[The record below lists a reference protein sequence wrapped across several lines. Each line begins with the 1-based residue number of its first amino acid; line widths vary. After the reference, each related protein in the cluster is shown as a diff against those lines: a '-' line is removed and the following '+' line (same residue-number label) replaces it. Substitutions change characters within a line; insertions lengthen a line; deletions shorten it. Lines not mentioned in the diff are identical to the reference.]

1 MIFVS
6 VGTHE
11 TPFDRLLQAVSDID
25 VDEELVVQH
34 GLSAIRCAGSVEFDY
49 LPFDRVLDYVREARA
64 IVTHAGVG
72 SVMLALANGKRPIV
86 MARRHRF
93 GEAVDDHQVELADRL
108 AKAGLVSVI
117 EGSGDL
123 SATLARSTA
132 PLVLDTGEP
141 WLGASLGTYLATRLG
156 EPVAARNGR

>member
-11 TPFDRLLQAVSDID
+11 TPFDRLLQAISELKL
-25 VDEELVVQH
+25 DEELVVQH
-34 GLSAIRCAGSVEFDY
+34 GLSAVRCDGAIEFDY

-72 SVMLALANGKRPIV
+72 SVMLALANEKRPIV

-93 GEAVDDHQVELADRL
+93 GEAVDDHQVELAARL
-108 AKAGLVSVI
+108 EATGLVSVV
-117 EGSGDL
+117 EDSGDL
-123 SATLARSTA
+123 VETLGRGARPPALDSA
-132 PLVLDTGEP
+132 GP
-141 WLGASLGTYLATRLG
+141 WLGVSLRAYLTTRLG
-156 EPVAARNGR
+156 EPLGTRNGR

>member
-11 TPFDRLLQAVSDID
+11 TPFDRLLRAVAGLGLEED
-25 VDEELVVQH
+25 VVVQH
-34 GLSAIRCAGSVEFDY
+34 GLSAVRCDRATEFDF
-49 LPFDRVLDYVREARA
+49 LPFDSVIEYVRNARA

-93 GEAVDDHQVELADRL
+93 GEAVDDHQVELATRL
-108 AKAGLVSVI
+108 EAAGLVDVVEDGRRLSESLTRSARPPAI
-117 EGSGDL
+117 GS
-123 SATLARSTA
+123 
-132 PLVLDTGEP
+132 GEP
-141 WLGASLGTYLATRLG
+141 WLGVSLGTYLASQLG
-156 EPVAARNGR
+156 EPVAPGYE

>member
-11 TPFDRLLQAVSDID
+11 TPFDRLLQAVSE
-25 VDEELVVQH
+25 VALDEELVVQH
-34 GLSAIRCAGSVEFDY
+34 GLSVIRCDGAIEFDY
-49 LPFDRVLDYVREARA
+49 LPFDRVLEYVRGARA

-72 SVMLALANGKRPIV
+72 SVMLALANEKRPIV

-93 GEAVDDHQVELADRL
+93 GEAVDDHQVELAARL
-108 AKAGLVSVI
+108 EAAGLVEVV
-117 EGSGDL
+117 EDGREL
-123 SATLARSTA
+123 SERLARSA
-132 PLVLDTGEP
+132 RPPALDLGEP

>member
-11 TPFDRLLQAVSDID
+11 TPFDRLLQAVSELDHH
-25 VDEELVVQH
+25 EEIVVQH
-34 GLSAIRCAGSVEFDY
+34 GLSRVRCDGAAEFDY
-49 LPFDRVLDYVREARA
+49 LPFDRVLEYVRSARA

-93 GEAVDDHQVELADRL
+93 GEAVDDHQVELAARL
-108 AKAGLVSVI
+108 AAAGLVDVVETS
-117 EGSGDL
+117 SDL
-123 SATLARSTA
+123 SDCLTRDARPPAFDS
-132 PLVLDTGEP
+132 GEP
-141 WLGASLGTYLATRLG
+141 WLGASLGAYLASELG
-156 EPVAARNGR
+156 EPVVSRDGS